1 MPEDAPK
8 VLLGMTGGVDSSLSA
23 WLLKRDGYQV
33 VGVTLL
39 FHDAPSIQKKIEH
52 AKDVAESLGIEHHVV
67 DLTERFATE
76 VKAQTLAGIEAGR
89 YPFPCS
95 ICTPGLKIPAL
106 FECAREYGCD
116 KVATGHYARI
126 TTDEEF
132 GVGLLDYQLRVP
144 FDKHKDQTYLLYRLT
159 QEQLSRLIFPLA
171 DIHKGVVRRMA
182 MQHGVMQFAPVED
195 GQGTPCFFGDGSFA
209 DWLEGEGGIVPT
221 SGSIVSLVDAKKVGA
236 HEGLHRYEPGQEV
249 DGRFVITKDVERNE
263 LLVGPRNLASF
274 EMCQLKNVHWTSV
287 EPLSKKRSC
296 RARFT
301 ADGHSVPVKITPT
314 ADGVAVLINETMSG
328 LVEGQDVVLYSDDL
342 VLGGGTIAY

>member
-1 MPEDAPK
+1 MSEDAPK

-52 AKDVAESLGIEHHVV
+52 AKDVAETLGIEHHVV

-126 TTDEEF
+126 TTDE
-132 GVGLLDYQLRVP
+132 
-144 FDKHKDQTYLLYRLT
+144 
-159 QEQLSRLIFPLA
+159 
-171 DIHKGVVRRMA
+171 
-182 MQHGVMQFAPVED
+182 
-195 GQGTPCFFGDGSFA
+195 
-209 DWLEGEGGIVPT
+209 
-221 SGSIVSLVDAKKVGA
+221 
-236 HEGLHRYEPGQEV
+236 
-249 DGRFVITKDVERNE
+249 
-263 LLVGPRNLASF
+263 
-274 EMCQLKNVHWTSV
+274 
-287 EPLSKKRSC
+287 
-296 RARFT
+296 
-301 ADGHSVPVKITPT
+301 
-314 ADGVAVLINETMSG
+314 
-328 LVEGQDVVLYSDDL
+328 
-342 VLGGGTIAY
+342 